1 MPSPEGLFPPEHETT
16 DRGHGRIERRYVAT
30 ALLPEGLFPHA
41 RQAVM
46 VTRDRANLADEA
58 SSIETSFYITSLAP
72 DRAGPEELSDLVRGH
87 WGIENRIH
95 WVRDVTFDEDRSQI
109 RVGNA
114 PRVMA
119 TLRNLAIGALRI
131 AGHTNIAAGIRSVG
145 RNITR
150 ALELLG
156 L

>member
-1 MPSPEGLFPPEHETT
+1 MSLSKAVVPNRSPFRLTIVPLDDGLFS
-16 DRGHGRIERRYVAT
+16 Y
-30 ALLPEGLFPHA
+30 A
-41 RQAVM
+41 RQAVR
-46 VTRDRANLADEA
+46 VVRNRSNLNDQVL
-58 SSIETSFYITSLAP
+58 STETSYFITSLTP
-72 DRAGPEELSDLVRGH
+72 EQAGPKELGRLIRGH
-87 WGIENRIH
+87 WEIENRIH

-109 RVGNA
+109 RTGSA

-131 AGHTNIAAGIRSVG
+131 AGHSNIAAGIRAVG
-145 RNITR
+145 RNINR

>member
-1 MPSPEGLFPPEHETT
+1 M
-16 DRGHGRIERRYVAT
+16 
-30 ALLPEGLFPHA
+30 
-41 RQAVM
+41 
-46 VTRDRANLADEA
+46 NLADEA
-58 SSIETSFYITSLAP
+58 SSIETSFFITSLGP
-72 DRAGPEELSDLVRGH
+72 ERAGPEELADLVRGH

-95 WVRDVTFDEDRSQI
+95 WERDVTFDEDHSQI
-109 RVGNA
+109 RIGNA

-131 AGHTNIAAGIRSVG
+131 AGHTNIAAGIRAVG
-145 RNITR
+145 RNIDR

>member
-1 MPSPEGLFPPEHETT
+1 
-16 DRGHGRIERRYVAT
+16 V
-30 ALLPEGLFPHA
+30 
-41 RQAVM
+41 
-46 VTRDRANLADEA
+46 RDRANLADES
-58 SSIETSFYITSLAP
+58 SSIETSYFITSLAP
-72 DRAGPEELSDLVRGH
+72 DRAGPKELAELVRGH

-131 AGHTNIAAGIRSVG
+131 GGHTNIAAGIRAMG
-145 RNITR
+145 RSINR
-150 ALELLG
+150 ALDLLG